1 MLITWDVENPP
12 PKRNGPAGPMGPQGP
27 QGEPG
32 PKGDTG
38 KQGPQGE
45 AGTTGATGPQGPKG
59 DTGDVGPQGAT
70 GAQGV
75 KGDKGDTG
83 DAGPQVPKGDT
94 GDVGPVGATGATG
107 AVGTQGPKGDTG
119 DTGAT
124 GPQGATGP
132 AGPAVV
138 SAAAA
143 RSPAYATAYQT
154 ANPSKPSFISA
165 VIETVHSVAVVGTI
179 QDTVEL
185 RIGANATQVAAG
197 TGGNVVA
204 QTNQRVTAV
213 LTLVGLVLGQRDTLQ
228 AWVPAGWYWAL
239 RRTTGTAATI
249 VSATEQELG

>member
-12 PKRNGPAGPMGPQGP
+12 PKRNGPAGP
-27 QGEPG
+27 PG
-32 PKGDTG
+32 NPGTAATVSVG
-38 KQGPQGE
+38 TT
-45 AGTTGATGPQGPKG
+45 TTGAPGSSASVVNSGTSSAAVFDFTVPQGS
-59 DTGDVGPQGAT
+59 
-70 GAQGV
+70 

-83 DAGPQVPKGDT
+83 DSGANGADGAAATVSVGTTTTGLPGSNASVTNAGTSSAAVLNFTIPRGDKGDQ
-94 GDVGPVGATGATG
+94 GD
-107 AVGTQGPKGDTG
+107 Q
-119 DTGAT
+119 
-124 GPQGATGP
+124 GP

-165 VIETVHSVAVVGTI
+165 VIETIHSVAVVGTI

-185 RIGANATQVAAG
+185 RIGANAAQVAAG

-213 LTLVGLVLGQRDTLQ
+213 LTLVGLVIGQRDTLQ

>member
-12 PKRNGPAGPMGPQGP
+12 PKRNGPTGPMGPQGP

-38 KQGPQGE
+38 EQGPQGE
-45 AGTTGATGPQGPKG
+45 VGATGATGPQGPKG

-70 GAQGV
+70 GAQG
-75 KGDKGDTG
+75 
-83 DAGPQVPKGDT
+83 A
-94 GDVGPVGATGATG
+94 
-107 AVGTQGPKGDTG
+107 KGDTG

-165 VIETVHSVAVVGTI
+165 VIETVHSVAVIGTI

-185 RIGANATQVAAG
+185 RIGANAAQVAAG